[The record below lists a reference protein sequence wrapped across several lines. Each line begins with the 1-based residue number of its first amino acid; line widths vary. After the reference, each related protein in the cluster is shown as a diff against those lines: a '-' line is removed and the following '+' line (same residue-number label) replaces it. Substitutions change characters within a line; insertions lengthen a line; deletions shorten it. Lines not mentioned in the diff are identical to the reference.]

1 MKGIEDRFQEV
12 ANRILSSGHLDLYDQ
27 DFEAIA
33 EFYSLWQARAE
44 HRHLSEQD
52 IKLEGAVAG
61 RNVLSMDERE
71 RLEKRGAF
79 VIPGNGMFPMRDA
92 NSIIVTFSI
101 YKHKA
106 ELPSKSW
113 GLIEA
118 CDGEFCVPDKPTHG
132 VLPLTPSL
140 ALRVGSPSGRI
151 TKDDLTDL
159 NRRMFVCS
167 KEYVFARDLAKCPG
181 ISIAH
186 LA

>member
-1 MKGIEDRFQEV
+1 MKAIEDRFQEV
-12 ANRILSSGHLDLYDQ
+12 ANRILSSGRLSSSNQ
-27 DFEAIA
+27 DSEAVA

-44 HRHLSEQD
+44 HRYLSEQD
-52 IKLEGAVAG
+52 IKLEGVVPG

-71 RLEKRGAF
+71 RLEKCGAF
-79 VIPGNGMFPMRDA
+79 VILGDGTFPMRDA

-106 ELPSKSW
+106 ELPSEPW

-118 CDGEFCVPDKPTHG
+118 CDGEFCVPDKPADG

-140 ALRVGSPSGRI
+140 ALRVGAPSGQI
-151 TKDDLTDL
+151 TRDGLADL
-159 NRRMFVCS
+159 NRRMFVGAE
-167 KEYVFARDLAKCPG
+167 EYVFARDLAKCPG
-181 ISIAH
+181 IPMAH

>member
-1 MKGIEDRFQEV
+1 MKRIEDRFQKV
-12 ANRILSSGHLDLYDQ
+12 ANRILSSRHLDLNDQ
-27 DFEAIA
+27 EFDAIA

-44 HRHLSEQD
+44 HRYLPEQD
-52 IKLEGAVAG
+52 IKLEGAVSG
-61 RNVLSMDERE
+61 MNVLSMNERE
-71 RLEKRGAF
+71 RLEKHGAF
-79 VIPGNGMFPMRDA
+79 VIPGDGTFLMRDA

-106 ELPSKSW
+106 ELPSVSW

-151 TKDDLTDL
+151 TRDDLADL
-159 NRRMFVCS
+159 NRSMFECA

-181 ISIAH
+181 ISISH

>member
-1 MKGIEDRFQEV
+1 MKVIEDRFQEV
-12 ANRILSSGHLDLYDQ
+12 VSRILSSGGLDLD
-27 DFEAIA
+27 DEESEAIS

-52 IKLEGAVAG
+52 ITIDGAVPG
-61 RNVLSMDERE
+61 KNVLSRDERE
-71 RLEKRGAF
+71 RLEKLGAF
-79 VIPGNGMFPMRDA
+79 VIPGDGTFPMRDA

-106 ELPSKSW
+106 ELPSGSW

-118 CDGEFCVPDKPTHG
+118 CDGEFCVPDKPTNG

-140 ALRVGSPSGRI
+140 ALRVGSTSYRI
-151 TKDDLTDL
+151 SKEALADL
-159 NRRMFVCS
+159 NRRTLVS
-167 KEYVFARDLAKCPG
+167 AKEYVFARDLTKCPG
-181 ISIAH
+181 LQISH